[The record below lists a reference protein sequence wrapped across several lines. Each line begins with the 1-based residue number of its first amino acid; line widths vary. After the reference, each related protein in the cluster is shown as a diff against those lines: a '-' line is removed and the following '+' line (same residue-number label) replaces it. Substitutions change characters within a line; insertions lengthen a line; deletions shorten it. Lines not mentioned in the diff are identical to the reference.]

1 MCSLQQVS
9 ESYKHNLPLTLP
21 VKKLLFFILFLSV
34 FISGYSQQNLFRIY
48 TVNDGLISNA
58 PQQIF
63 QDDDGF
69 IWIGSNEGMSIYDGN
84 HFVNYTS
91 ENKGLSD
98 NIVNHFFQ
106 KDKNEVWVLHSN
118 GIDVFVKRKFK
129 KTLPVKQGV

>member
-1 MCSLQQVS
+1 
-9 ESYKHNLPLTLP
+9 
-21 VKKLLFFILFLSV
+21 
-34 FISGYSQQNLFRIY
+34 
-48 TVNDGLISNA
+48 
-58 PQQIF
+58 
-63 QDDDGF
+63 
-69 IWIGSNEGMSIYDGN
+69 MSIYDGN